1 MRWRSESA
9 NRRGEMEILEG
20 GRDGVVLEVAWVE
33 KVVRRKLVRLRWSWW
48 CGGSAGETMALP
60 L

>member
-1 MRWRSESA
+1 
-9 NRRGEMEILEG
+9 MEILEG
-20 GRDGVVLEVAWVE
+20 GRDGVIVGVGRVE

-48 CGGSAGETMALP
+48 CGGSAGETMGLP